1 MRAQAGNDGLLAEI
15 QAFCRSQAMAETAF
29 GRAAINDGKLVSR
42 LRDGG
47 RITTQTLERLR
58 TYMSRAG
65 AEPLEPSGLPAV
77 ATIASPTNKS
87 LEAEGRDPRRNFRFF
102 DNRQKYLLF
111 VNTCSEKWVV
121 ANRVAM
127 ELANIHPHPPAVR
140 LFDAGIG
147 DGTVLSRVMRAMHH
161 KFPTVPFYIA
171 GKEISLED
179 VRLALQRMADRFFEH
194 PATALVLTNLA
205 YAEAPWLAV
214 QSLSAAS
221 SLIWHELRLMG
232 NSSHEFE
239 EQIGELEPFLSK
251 NWKARVSP
259 RTGNPVYERP
269 VVLVIYREDHRFL
282 LELGDPE
289 ARRHTRRL

>member
-1 MRAQAGNDGLLAEI
+1 MRAQAGNDGLLSEI
-15 QAFCRSQAMAETAF
+15 SAFCRAQAMAETTF

-58 TYMSRAG
+58 MFMSHADG
-65 AEPLEPSGLPAV
+65 ELPKLNGVPAV
-77 ATIASPTNKS
+77 ATRTTPVNA
-87 LEAEGRDPRRNFRFF
+87 LLDAEAKDPLRNFRFF

-121 ANRVAM
+121 AHRVTM
-127 ELANIHPHPPAVR
+127 ELTNIHPHPPAVR
-140 LFDAGIG
+140 VFDAGIG

-161 KFPTVPFYIA
+161 KFPTMPFYIA

-221 SLIWHELRLMG
+221 RLIWHQLRLTG
-232 NSSHEFE
+232 DSSHEFE
-239 EQIGELEPFLSK
+239 
-251 NWKARVSP
+251 
-259 RTGNPVYERP
+259 
-269 VVLVIYREDHRFL
+269 
-282 LELGDPE
+282 
-289 ARRHTRRL
+289 